1 MWNIKK
7 ILLVVIACIMVIS
20 SICVCQKEKVKVG
33 VIDGVIREEKLDS
46 LENIEYVAYTNLDE
60 KDASLHGEKVLE
72 IIRENNNVD
81 VQYVSVEEKNN
92 CINVENVVTAIE
104 YLVEKNVDVIN
115 MSLAFSEDNAK
126 LKNAIEK
133 ANKKGIL
140 VIAASSN
147 IGVPSFPAMYPEVI
161 AISKKNSI
169 LYNENSI
176 EVDKYGCTSFD
187 TAYVTNIVIKEKL
200 LGKKKEK
207 IVDILRGKI

>member
-7 ILLVVIACIMVIS
+7 ILLVVIICIMVIS
-20 SICVCQKEKVKVG
+20 SMCVCQKEKVKVG

-72 IIRENNNVD
+72 IIRENNNAD

-161 AISKKNSI
+161 AISKK
-169 LYNENSI
+169 
-176 EVDKYGCTSFD
+176 K
-187 TAYVTNIVIKEKL
+187 
-200 LGKKKEK
+200 
-207 IVDILRGKI
+207 